1 MVRLFFY
8 PVAESYLVVIVA
20 AAVLLA
26 LLALG
31 PARSKT
37 SPRRRW
43 TLSAIRLAIIL
54 LVLLA
59 MLRPT
64 LVYTET
70 KKQAATLVLLVD
82 ATRSMTVPD
91 SMNGKSRWEV
101 LVRACKA
108 AAPALA
114 ELGRDFEIKA
124 YAFDADLRALDV
136 ADGKINLPE
145 SPLGQQTAI
154 GSALED
160 VLRFEAGKRLLGV
173 ILLSDG
179 AQRATAPHD
188 APPQTAATR
197 MKQLGFP
204 LFTIPFG
211 QSRSLGEAR
220 DVALKNLDVDEQV
233 FVQNVLEIT
242 GEVRVDGYVN
252 HDIPVRVLFETAP
265 GKMEVVAQDTIRAT
279 SDGQLLPVKFSYA
292 PQAPGEC
299 KLTLDV
305 PGQPGEL
312 VTTNNQLST
321 FVNVLKGGLKVL
333 YLEGER
339 RWEGKWLHHALDAS
353 LDVKLDYFRLDAR
366 HPQERPRDFPADP
379 FKPGKY
385 DVYILGD
392 LDSEAFRG
400 SELDDLAKTVGQGA
414 GLIMLGGFHSF
425 GAGGY
430 AKTPLG
436 HVLPVAMDPLERQ
449 NLDDPPRGDLHV
461 PGPLKMMPTEPIGQQ
476 HFSMMLAPT
485 QQENTALW
493 NKLPPLEGA
502 NRFTH
507 FNGVELAAA
516 DDHPLLVA
524 QSYGLG
530 RVMAFAG
537 DSTWHWWMQGF
548 QAAHKRFWRQITLW
562 LAKKDQA
569 MEGNVWLKLDQRRL
583 APGQRLDFTV
593 SAQSPTG
600 EAVEDLE
607 ASAEIVLP
615 DGARRA
621 VQLIRQE
628 NHLAG
633 SYRDTQIAG
642 DYRVE
647 VTAKKKDQVLGTAR
661 GRFLVYQQDLELD
674 NASAD
679 TALLESL
686 AAMTGG
692 ESQAPEQ
699 LPNLLQRLARQS
711 TRLDVQQE
719 TKKTFWDTWPFFLLF
734 VSLLTTEW
742 YLRKRWGL
750 V

>member
-20 AAVLLA
+20 AVVLLG
-26 LLALG
+26 LLGLG

-37 SPRRRW
+37 SPRRRLI
-43 TLSAIRLAIIL
+43 LSAIRLVIIC

-91 SMNGKSRWEV
+91 SINGKSRWTA
-101 LVRACKA
+101 LQRACKD

-124 YAFDADLRALDV
+124 YTFDADLRPVDV
-136 ADGKINLPE
+136 ADGKISLPDT
-145 SPLGQQTAI
+145 PQGQQTAI
-154 GSALED
+154 GSALDE

-188 APPQTAATR
+188 TPPQTAAAR

-211 QSRSLGEAR
+211 QSRGLGEAR
-220 DVALKNLDVDEQV
+220 DVAVKDLDVAEQV
-233 FVQNVLEIT
+233 FVQNLLDIT

-252 HDIPVRVLFETAP
+252 HEIPVRVLFETAP
-265 GKMEVVAQDTIRAT
+265 GKMEVVDQQTIRAT
-279 SDGQLLPVKFSYA
+279 SDGQRLPVKFSYA
-292 PQAPGEC
+292 PPVPGEY

-333 YLEGER
+333 YLEGSPGR
-339 RWEGKWLHHALDAS
+339 VEGKFLHHALDAS
-353 LDVKLDYFRLDAR
+353 RDIKVEYFLLDPR
-366 HPQERPRDFPADP
+366 HPEQRPRDFPADP

-392 LDSEAFRG
+392 VDAQAFHG
-400 SELDDLAKTVGQGA
+400 SELDDLAKTVSQGA

-430 AKTPLG
+430 ANTPLG

-449 NLDDPPRGDLHV
+449 NLDDPPRGDLHAA
-461 PGPLKMMPTEPIGQQ
+461 GPLKMMPTENHRQD
-476 HFSMMLAPT
+476 FSMMLAST
-485 QQENTALW
+485 QQENMKLW
-493 NKLPPLEGA
+493 EKLPPLEGA

-516 DDHPLLVA
+516 EDHPLLVA
-524 QSYGLG
+524 QSYGNG

-548 QAAHKRFWRQITLW
+548 QAVHKRFWRQVTLW

-569 MEGNVWLKLDQRRL
+569 IEGNVWVKLDQRRL
-583 APGQRLDFTV
+583 PPGERLDFTV

-600 EAVEDLE
+600 EPVEDFQ

-621 VQLIRQE
+621 VQLIRQD

-633 SYRDTQIAG
+633 SYRDTQVAG

-661 GRFLVYQQDLELD
+661 SRFLVYQQDLELD

-692 ESQAPEQ
+692 QSQAPEQ
-699 LPNLLQRLARQS
+699 LHDLLQRLARQS

-719 TKKTFWDTWPFFLLF
+719 TKKTFWDTWPFFLAF
-734 VSLLTTEW
+734 VALLTTEW
-742 YLRKRWGL
+742 YFRKRWGL